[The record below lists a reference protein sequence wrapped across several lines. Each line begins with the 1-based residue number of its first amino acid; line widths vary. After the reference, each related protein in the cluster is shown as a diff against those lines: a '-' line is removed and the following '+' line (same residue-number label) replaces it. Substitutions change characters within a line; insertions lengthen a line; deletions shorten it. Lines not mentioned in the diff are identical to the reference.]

1 MSSPGMEE
9 EQLLFG
15 IRPLMEA
22 LNSGVEIEKVLI
34 SDAGRGPQ
42 FQELVGI
49 LRNSGVN
56 HQYVPVQKLN
66 RIHRGNHQGIIAYL
80 SLIPRIDLYEFLNTE
95 LAKGTRLRLLV
106 LDHLTDVRNLG
117 ALARSAVAFGFHGL
131 IAPEKGSVLIHSG
144 AIKSSAGA
152 LLKIPLIR
160 VPNLGAA
167 LKDLRLHGIY
177 LAAISEYGKSD
188 LSELPEDQAIALIL
202 GNEETGIRP
211 ENLKLCEKVYRIPME
226 DSISS
231 LNVSVAGAIAMYEV
245 SKA

>member
-1 MSSPGMEE
+1 MEE
-9 EQLLFG
+9 EQLIFG
-15 IRPLMEA
+15 IRPIMEA
-22 LNSGVEIEKVLI
+22 LSSGVEIEKVLI
-34 SDAGRGPQ
+34 SDTGRGPQ

-49 LRNSGVN
+49 LRKAGIN

-66 RIHRGNHQGIIAYL
+66 RLHRGNHQGVIAYL
-80 SLIPRIDLYEFLNTE
+80 SLIPKIELYDFLNVE
-95 LAKGTRLRLLV
+95 LAKGTVLRILV

-117 ALARSAVAFGFHGL
+117 ALARSAVAFGFHGI

-160 VPNLGAA
+160 VPNLSAA
-167 LKDLRLHGIY
+167 MKDLRLHGIY
-177 LAAISEYGKSD
+177 LAAISEHGKTE
-188 LSELPEDQAIALIL
+188 LSNLPHGEAIALVL
-202 GNEETGIRP
+202 GNEETGIRA
-211 ENLKLCEKVYRIPME
+211 ENLKLCAETYRIPME
-226 DSISS
+226 DSIGS